1 MKQLLIDNKEL
12 LLKIEKIENKLTAY
26 DKDFQSIFIILKN
39 YYNILRRLKEIQLVF
54 LIRKRNSGYK
64 TLLLSMKE
72 M

>member
-12 LLKIEKIENKLTAY
+12 FLKIEKIENKLTAY

-39 YYNILRRLKEIQLVF
+39 YYNILRQLKEIQLVF

>member
-12 LLKIEKIENKLTAY
+12 FLKIEKIENKLTAY

-54 LIRKRNSGYK
+54 VIRKRNSGYK

>member
-12 LLKIEKIENKLTAY
+12 FLKIEKIENKLTAY

-54 LIRKRNSGYK
+54 LTRKRNSGYK

>member
-12 LLKIEKIENKLTAY
+12 FLKIEKIENKLTAY

>member
-1 MKQLLIDNKEL
+1 MLL
-12 LLKIEKIENKLTAY
+12 AY

>member
-39 YYNILRRLKEIQLVF
+39 YYNILRQLKEIQLVF